1 MKKYCVIGVGR
12 FGFAV
17 ATKLAEYGKD
27 VLAVDS
33 NESIINSIKDL
44 VTQAVC
50 MRVADEDALRSIG
63 IEEVD
68 TVIVAIGENFA
79 QSILI
84 TALLK
89 QRIKIPRV
97 IVRSVSNIHRDILVL
112 IGADHVIL
120 PEQEMGTRLA
130 DQLSLHGNSVPVTQQ
145 FAVSFVTAKD
155 HFVGATIDELDLE
168 KNYDVILLGKK
179 IGEDIVP
186 LTNTYKIELGDVFA
200 FAGKNQSIEALE
212 AA

>member
-1 MKKYCVIGVGR
+1 MKKCCVIGVGR

-33 NESIINSIKDL
+33 NETIINSIKDL

-89 QRIKIPRV
+89 QRIKVPRV

-112 IGADHVIL
+112 IGADQVIL

-130 DQLSLHGNSVPVTQQ
+130 DQLSLHGNNVPITQQ
-145 FAVSFVTAKD
+145 FAVSFISTKS
-155 HFVGATIDELDLE
+155 HFVGSTIAELGLE
-168 KNYDVILLGKK
+168 QRYDVILLGKK
-179 IGEDIVP
+179 IDEDIVP
-186 LTNTYKIELGDVFA
+186 LAKEYKIEQDDILA
-200 FAGKNQSIEALE
+200 FAGKNRSIEALDE
-212 AA
+212 A